1 MGKKNKGK
9 HKPKTH
15 KATSKRFR
23 KTGSG
28 KIMQTKGYKSHF
40 RRRRSKRAKREYQR
54 MQEVTGSSQKKKIK
68 KLAPYLDR

>member
-1 MGKKNKGK
+1 MGKKKL
-9 HKPKTH
+9 KTH

-23 KTGSG
+23 KTGTG
-28 KIMQTKGYKSHF
+28 KIMQTKGHKSHF

-54 MQEVTGSSQKKKIK
+54 MQEVKGTNQKKKIN

>member
-1 MGKKNKGK
+1 MGKKKI
-9 HKPKTH
+9 KTRQ
-15 KATSKRFR
+15 ATSKRFR

-28 KIMQTKGYKSHF
+28 KIMQTKGHKSHF

-54 MQEVTGSSQKKKIK
+54 MQEVKGTAHKKRIK

>member
-1 MGKKNKGK
+1 MGKKKQ
-9 HKPKTH
+9 KTH

-28 KIMQTKGYKSHF
+28 KIMQTKGYQSHF

-54 MQEVTGSSQKKKIK
+54 MQEVKGTNQKKKIK

>member
-1 MGKKNKGK
+1 MPKL
-9 HKPKTH
+9 KTH

-28 KIMQTKGYKSHF
+28 KIMQTKGHKSHF

-68 KLAPYLDR
+68 KLAPWLDR

>member
-1 MGKKNKGK
+1 MGKNKI
-9 HKPKTH
+9 KTH
-15 KATSKRFR
+15 KATAKRFR

-28 KIMQTKGYKSHF
+28 KVMQTKGHKSHF

-54 MQEVTGSSQKKKIK
+54 MQEVKGTNLKKRIK